1 MVPVLGFLL
10 KTYKNI
16 LRNKDELFS
25 FIRMAFLHHHH
36 KLDRKDSR
44 SLTDAFLVRQQ
55 EVMAFSS
62 GVTLAYYLL
71 FDLVNSI
78 LRKKYF
84 FQRRKITGL
93 KLVIIDFYTTK
104 NITYYILHSQIFS
117 TSFHITLWRK
127 QDIYGRPQVYYLV
140 ELIFFFLCN
149 LEKYVSVD
157 KLERSFNLVLKTVPG
172 IF

>member
-36 KLDRKDSR
+36 KLDKKDSR

-78 LRKKYF
+78 LRK
-84 FQRRKITGL
+84 
-93 KLVIIDFYTTK
+93 
-104 NITYYILHSQIFS
+104 NI
-117 TSFHITLWRK
+117 SFR
-127 QDIYGRPQVYYLV
+127 
-140 ELIFFFLCN
+140 E
-149 LEKYVSVD
+149 
-157 KLERSFNLVLKTVPG
+157 ER
-172 IF
+172 

>member
-117 TSFHITLWRK
+117 TSFHITL
-127 QDIYGRPQVYYLV
+127 
-140 ELIFFFLCN
+140 
-149 LEKYVSVD
+149 
-157 KLERSFNLVLKTVPG
+157 
-172 IF
+172 

>member
-25 FIRMAFLHHHH
+25 FIRMVFLHHHH
-36 KLDRKDSR
+36 KLDRKDSN

-78 LRKKYF
+78 LRK
-84 FQRRKITGL
+84 
-93 KLVIIDFYTTK
+93 
-104 NITYYILHSQIFS
+104 NI
-117 TSFHITLWRK
+117 SFR
-127 QDIYGRPQVYYLV
+127 
-140 ELIFFFLCN
+140 E
-149 LEKYVSVD
+149 
-157 KLERSFNLVLKTVPG
+157 ER
-172 IF
+172 